1 MMVSSFI
8 PANKLTKADQF
19 TGESG
24 RAEKTLESSFPKP
37 ASEMVLIHSATL
49 TTDDPAFA
57 RGVTTATAAFDRIPA
72 VEHLRAPGHGPS
84 AGLVSKDRHTAMIQF
99 TIKGDFDSASKRI
112 APVEA

>member
-1 MMVSSFI
+1 MRTIDTPKGLAARLGGWSARHKKSVLAGWFVFVALAVMVSSFI

-49 TTDDPAFA
+49 TTSDPAFA
-57 RGVTTATAAFDRIPA
+57 RGIATTTVF
-72 VEHLRAPGHGPS
+72 L
-84 AGLVSKDRHTAMIQF
+84 
-99 TIKGDFDSASKRI
+99 
-112 APVEA
+112 